1 MMRYH
6 ATNDT
11 FSTFSNLCTGVPF
24 ALVNQ
29 CDFLV
34 RPYRHVDNAL
44 FFDTKYV
51 PS

>member
-11 FSTFSNLCTGVPF
+11 FSIFSNLCTGVPF
-24 ALVNQ
+24 ALINQ
-29 CDFLV
+29 CDFLI

-44 FFDTKYV
+44 FLDTKYV